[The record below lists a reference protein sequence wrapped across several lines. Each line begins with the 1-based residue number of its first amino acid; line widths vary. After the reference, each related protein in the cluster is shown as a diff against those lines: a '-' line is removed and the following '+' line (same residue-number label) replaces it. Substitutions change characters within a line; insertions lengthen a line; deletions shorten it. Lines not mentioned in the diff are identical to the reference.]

1 MAHVLLIDD
10 DEDFAL
16 AAAKALG
23 DAGHKVKI
31 ELSTGAGQRAIEER
45 VPDLIV
51 LDVMFP
57 EDSMAGF
64 TLARALRSADS
75 AQVRRVPILMLTA
88 VNARFPLGFTARD
101 IDDSWMPVT
110 DFLEKPVDLDQLV
123 ERVAHVLAAPAPDHG

>member
-1 MAHVLLIDD
+1 MAYVLLIDD
-10 DEDFAL
+10 DEDFAS
-16 AAAKALG
+16 AAAKALS
-23 DAGHKVKI
+23 DAGHKVNI
-31 ELSTGAGQRAIEER
+31 ELSTDAGQRAVATR

-64 TLARALRSADS
+64 TLARALRGADNE
-75 AQVRRVPILMLTA
+75 QIRRVPILMLTA

-110 DFLEKPVDLDQLV
+110 DFLEKPVDLDALV
-123 ERVAHVLAAPAPDHG
+123 DRVANVLKPPAPTGG